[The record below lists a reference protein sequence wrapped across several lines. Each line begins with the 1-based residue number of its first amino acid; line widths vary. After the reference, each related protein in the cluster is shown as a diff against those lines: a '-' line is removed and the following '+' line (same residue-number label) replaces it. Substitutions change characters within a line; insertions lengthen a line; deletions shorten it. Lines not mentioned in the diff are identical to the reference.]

1 MPGELIPIAMFLS
14 IAAVAIF
21 RPLTKRI
28 GLLLEQVY
36 QDKKKESESA
46 NLNRVAELM
55 ERVVDRIDR
64 LEDRV
69 EFAERMLERR
79 DEGDLRAPLSGS
91 PRQRARSRA

>member
-46 NLNRVAELM
+46 SLNRIAELM
-55 ERVVDRIDR
+55 ERVIDRMDR

-79 DEGDLRAPLSGS
+79 EAGDLHESLNGS
-91 PRQRARSRA
+91 PRRRARSRV